1 MCWTLEINSWR
12 NSASRLQLNS
22 TSGYGWPQ
30 GEMPIDVSVGA
41 HRTKHLLTWEVSCH
55 ISQPH
60 DPTSFR
66 PLVGLVIGEYIENRI
81 SLKIL
86 LMVRLTFVI
95 NISQCNFDLDPQQTS
110 LTRQLDA

>member
-1 MCWTLEINSWR
+1 
-12 NSASRLQLNS
+12 
-22 TSGYGWPQ
+22 
-30 GEMPIDVSVGA
+30 
-41 HRTKHLLTWEVSCH
+41 
-55 ISQPH
+55 
-60 DPTSFR
+60 
-66 PLVGLVIGEYIENRI
+66 VIREYIENRI